1 MQLKSEMV
9 WSNSGMMGGITNEHV
24 KSAVQPVLDHY
35 VANGW
40 ELHSQSICVSNV
52 VGIHMVFI
60 KE

>member
-24 KSAVQPVLDHY
+24 KSVVQPVLDKY
-35 VANGW
+35 VAAGW

-52 VGIHMVFI
+52 VGIHLIFA